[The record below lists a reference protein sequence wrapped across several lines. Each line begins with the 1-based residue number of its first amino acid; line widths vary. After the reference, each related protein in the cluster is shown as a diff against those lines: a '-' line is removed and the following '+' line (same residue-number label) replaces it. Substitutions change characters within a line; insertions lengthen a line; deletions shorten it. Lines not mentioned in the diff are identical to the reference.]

1 MKAELKRLHSPDADL
16 SGGGSLPADALFV
29 QLMIGPADSPGEE
42 SFDVMVCT
50 PDSRQTVLDPADP
63 ESDKYL
69 LVVDRI
75 DVGLI
80 RAHVQDYLQGLEAPT
95 WQELAH
101 EIGKLGK
108 WEFQDYA
115 P

>member
-16 SGGGSLPADALFV
+16 SGGSLPADALFV

-50 PDSRQTVLDPADP
+50 PQSRQSVVDPGDP
-63 ESDKYL
+63 ESESYL
-69 LVVDRI
+69 VVVDRI
-75 DVGLI
+75 DAGLI
-80 RAHVQDYLQGLEAPT
+80 QEYVQDYLQDLEAPT
-95 WQELAH
+95 WQELAQ

-108 WEFQDYA
+108 WEFQDYV